1 MSNYSIKIDLQK
13 LQNAFLRKFTGKTA
27 TKTCICIP
35 IEDII
40 APFGLK
46 VGETIVSGEKG
57 CYLNLTANAQDN
69 SQYGNSHFVRGDIP
83 RELYDQMTE
92 EQRKSF
98 AILGNMKPILPK
110 HQQVSATTSMDTPED
125 QPQDDLPF

>member
-1 MSNYSIKIDLQK
+1 MPNFSIKIDLQK
-13 LQNAFLRKFTGKTA
+13 LQNAFLRKFAGRTA

-35 IEDII
+35 IEDN
-40 APFGLK
+40 PSLFL
-46 VGETIVSGEKG
+46 GEKG
-57 CYLNLTANAQDN
+57 CYLSLVANAQEN

-83 RELYDQMTE
+83 RELYEQKTE

-110 HQQVSATTSMDTPED
+110 QQQVNAITSMDTPED

>member
-1 MSNYSIKIDLQK
+1 MRNYGIRINLQK
-13 LQNAFLRKFTGKTA
+13 LQNAFLRKFAGKTA
-27 TKTCICIP
+27 TKTCICLP
-35 IEDII
+35 IEDN
-40 APFGLK
+40 PSLFL
-46 VGETIVSGEKG
+46 GEKG
-57 CYLNLTANAQDN
+57 CYLSLVANAQEN

-83 RELYDQMTE
+83 RELYEQMTE

-110 HQQVSATTSMDTPED
+110 QQQVDATTSMDAPED

>member
-35 IEDII
+35 IEDN
-40 APFGLK
+40 PSLFL
-46 VGETIVSGEKG
+46 GEKG

-83 RELYDQMTE
+83 RELYDQMTA

-110 HQQVSATTSMDTPED
+110 QQQVDATTSMDAPED

>member
-1 MSNYSIKIDLQK
+1 ML
-13 LQNAFLRKFTGKTA
+13 
-27 TKTCICIP
+27 
-35 IEDII
+35 
-40 APFGLK
+40 
-46 VGETIVSGEKG
+46 GEKG
-57 CYLNLTANAQDN
+57 CYLSRTANAQDN

-110 HQQVSATTSMDTPED
+110 QQQVSATTNMDSPED

>member
-35 IEDII
+35 IEDNP
-40 APFGLK
+40 ALFL
-46 VGETIVSGEKG
+46 GEKG
-57 CYLNLTANAQDN
+57 CYLNLVANAQE
-69 SQYGNSHFVRGDIP
+69 SPQYGNSHYVRGDIAK
-83 RELYDQMTE
+83 EQYDQMTE

-98 AILGNMKPILPK
+98 PILGNMKPIQPK
-110 HQQVSATTSMDTPED
+110 QQQVDATTSMDAPED

>member
-35 IEDII
+35 IEDNP
-40 APFGLK
+40 ALFL
-46 VGETIVSGEKG
+46 GEKG
-57 CYLNLTANAQDN
+57 CYLSLVANAQEN
-69 SQYGNSHFVRGDIP
+69 PQYGNSHFVRGDIP

-92 EQRKSF
+92 EQRKAF
-98 AILGNMKPILPK
+98 PIIGNMKPIQPK
-110 HQQVSATTSMDTPED
+110 QQQVSVTISMDAPEE
-125 QPQDDLPF
+125 QPQEDLPF

>member
-35 IEDII
+35 IEDNP
-40 APFGLK
+40 ALFL
-46 VGETIVSGEKG
+46 GEKG
-57 CYLNLTANAQDN
+57 CYLSLVANAQEN

-83 RELYDQMTE
+83 RELYDQMTD

-110 HQQVSATTSMDTPED
+110 QQQVSATTSMDTPED